1 MDIFEFLSKFE
12 RKFRLLGTNQE
23 KAEKLWEEFLPDHVK
38 IKTETYKQKFK
49 ELKDC
54 LVKKYGSLQ
63 YILENTLR
71 LIETQKS
78 KTTTSASSRLAL
90 FSKILLYLSKLESLK
105 ASVGVSQ
112 WETTVYGVPSMNRL
126 INVLSTLEWE
136 KMAVN
141 LTEAGEDTDDV
152 QGERAYGVY
161 KATVQMFVNTLTR
174 AAGKEKA
181 SPINVIVNSNPPP
194 PEQKSEGKP
203 TPPQKRVQ
211 QKKKKKVQPP
221 PPSKKEGGFCKG
233 KILPSFWSQTFF
245 ARL

>member
-12 RKFRLLGTNQE
+12 RKFRLLGSNQE

-38 IKTETYKQKFK
+38 IKTETFKLKFK

-54 LVKKYGSLQ
+54 LVKKYGSLP

-71 LIETQKS
+71 LVELQKS

-90 FSKILLYLSKLESLK
+90 FSKILLYLSKLEGLK
-105 ASVGVSQ
+105 TSVGVSQ

-126 INVLSTLEWE
+126 VNVLSTLEWE

-152 QGERAYGVY
+152 QGEKAYGVY
-161 KATVQMFVNTLTR
+161 KATIQMFVNTLTR
-174 AAGKEKA
+174 AAGKEKK
-181 SPINVIVNSNPPP
+181 SPINVLLNSNPPP
-194 PEQKSEGKP
+194 
-203 TPPQKRVQ
+203 V
-211 QKKKKKVQPP
+211 
-221 PPSKKEGGFCKG
+221 
-233 KILPSFWSQTFF
+233 
-245 ARL
+245 